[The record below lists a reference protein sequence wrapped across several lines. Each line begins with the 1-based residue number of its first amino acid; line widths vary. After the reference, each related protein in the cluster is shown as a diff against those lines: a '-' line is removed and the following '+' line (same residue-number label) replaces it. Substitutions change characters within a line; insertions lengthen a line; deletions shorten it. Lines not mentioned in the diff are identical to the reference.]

1 MDEFSK
7 KKFRTG
13 FTLIEVII
21 AIGVFVIIAV
31 PIYFAYSNI
40 FNALQKNQAR
50 SSAIT
55 LLQNQIET
63 IRNMPYSNVGVEGG
77 YPTGRLLAN
86 QNINYQGHAFNL
98 KITVRNIDDPFDG
111 TVGGN
116 PNDTAPADY
125 KLVELTIVC
134 LDCPNAVPLILTTVV
149 SPKDLETAT
158 NNGSIF
164 INVFDANGIPVS
176 GANVHIF
183 NGSTSPNIV
192 IDDTT
197 NLSGVLQ
204 LVDIPTSTNSY
215 QITVSKPG
223 FSSEKTYPLNAP
235 GNPNPVKPHATVAQN
250 QLTQISFA
258 VDRASTINL
267 KTTDQFCAPVP
278 NVSFSITGTKLIGRS
293 PDVLK
298 FTTTSTT
305 DANGNKTLN
314 NIEWDTYNFILT
326 GGTYDLSG
334 NNFFLPL
341 IVNPSS
347 TYDMGWLVLPPN
359 PSSLLVTVEDQN
371 KNLINDASVEIQKT
385 GYDQTSLT
393 GRRTFSQA
401 DWSGGQYSSK
411 SANLG
416 ADTLGQLTLLNNNG
430 QYPTSTEWL
439 ISNTFDLGTA
449 STTFY
454 NLNWQPQSQPPQTG
468 PNSLNF
474 QIAANNDGS
483 AWNFLGPDGTANT
496 FYTASSSINSI
507 PNNSRYFR
515 YKVYMKTLDQNYTP
529 LLQNVAID
537 FSSLC
542 IPAGQVF
549 VNGLSNGAYTITIQK
564 SGFQA
569 YTDTNLL
576 ITNNWQ
582 SYNAILQP

>member
-1 MDEFSK
+1 MLKLF
-7 KKFRTG
+7 
-13 FTLIEVII
+13 IE
-21 AIGVFVIIAV
+21 
-31 PIYFAYSNI
+31 N
-40 FNALQKNQAR
+40 LQTMTPFAR
-50 SSAIT
+50 S
-55 LLQNQIET
+55 
-63 IRNMPYSNVGVEGG
+63 
-77 YPTGRLLAN
+77 
-86 QNINYQGHAFNL
+86 H
-98 KITVRNIDDPFDG
+98 
-111 TVGGN
+111 
-116 PNDTAPADY
+116 
-125 KLVELTIVC
+125 
-134 LDCPNAVPLILTTVV
+134 
-149 SPKDLETAT
+149 
-158 NNGSIF
+158 
-164 INVFDANGIPVS
+164 
-176 GANVHIF
+176 
-183 NGSTSPNIV
+183 
-192 IDDTT
+192 
-197 NLSGVLQ
+197 
-204 LVDIPTSTNSY
+204 
-215 QITVSKPG
+215 
-223 FSSEKTYPLNAP
+223 
-235 GNPNPVKPHATVAQN
+235 
-250 QLTQISFA
+250 
-258 VDRASTINL
+258 
-267 KTTDQFCAPVP
+267 
-278 NVSFSITGTKLIGRS
+278 
-293 PDVLK
+293 
-298 FTTTSTT
+298 
-305 DANGNKTLN
+305 
-314 NIEWDTYNFILT
+314 TYNFILT

-576 ITNNWQ
+576 ITSNWQ